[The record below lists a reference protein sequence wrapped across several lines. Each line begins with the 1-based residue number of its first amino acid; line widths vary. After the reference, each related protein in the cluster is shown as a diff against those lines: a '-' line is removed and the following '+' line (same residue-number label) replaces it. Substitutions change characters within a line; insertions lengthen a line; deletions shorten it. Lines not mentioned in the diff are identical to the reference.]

1 MQRGSMVITT
11 LATALFCV
19 LLPVR
24 AAGQRDFAAID
35 LHALAAPPELKR
47 SPKKLV
53 EYLVAPARDDVE
65 KARAIFRWLA
75 NNVDYDIASYR
86 SGATSSLTAEE
97 VLASG
102 KAMCSG
108 YATLFEELA
117 QLAGLEVVSIHG
129 YAKGFDYR
137 PGDTVGAANHDW
149 NALRLQGRWQLI
161 DATWGAGGV
170 DETGNYRRRFQPH
183 YFLPD
188 PASLAY
194 SHWPDESRWRL
205 LEQSQTADA
214 FAAQV
219 RPTPQFFQLG
229 LALGELRQH
238 TLRPRC
244 NRFEARLQ
252 VPADAALTA
261 TLTRSGSLSERATLV
276 QREGRQARVDVLLP
290 AAGEYRLNLYA
301 RRVADAGAPFEPVLA
316 YRIDAS
322 AVGNSGARL
331 PESYVTFRE
340 SGANLVTP
348 LAGQLANGS
357 LQAFALRVPG
367 AVELAVVSADGQW
380 FRLTRQGDSFSG
392 DAPINGAT
400 TVVASFDQTGKNY
413 FTLLA
418 YDGVA
423 AEAATPLPAS
433 CTP

>member
-1 MQRGSMVITT
+1 MQRSWKVIVT
-11 LATALFCV
+11 LSTALCFF
-19 LLPVR
+19 LPVR
-24 AAGQRDFAAID
+24 AAELRDFSAID
-35 LHALAAPPELKR
+35 RHALAAPAELKR
-47 SPKKLV
+47 SP
-53 EYLVAPARDDVE
+53 EQLVAYLAQPASDDVD
-65 KARAIFRWLA
+65 KARAIFRWMTH
-75 NNVDYDIASYR
+75 NVEYDIASYR
-86 SGATSSLTAEE
+86 AGTAAAQSTEQ
-97 VLASG
+97 VLETG

-108 YATLFEELA
+108 YATVFEALA
-117 QLAGLEVVSIHG
+117 RLAGLEVVSING

-137 PGDTVGAANHDW
+137 PGDAVGAANHDW
-149 NALRLQGRWQLI
+149 NAVRLQGRWQLI
-161 DATWGAGGV
+161 DSTWGAGGV
-170 DETGNYRRRFQPH
+170 DESGHYRRRFQPH

-367 AVELAVVSADGQW
+367 AVEVAVVSADGQW

-392 DAPINGAT
+392 DPPINGAT

-433 CTP
+433 CAP